1 MAIIGGVNCTGF
13 LLIPVLTCVCLFQEL
28 QQAMDKLELNLN
40 KSDQGAGLES
50 KEEEIESPENLAV
63 LRQRK
68 MVQSLIHRWFPKVV
82 RFNRNF

>member
-1 MAIIGGVNCTGF
+1 M
-13 LLIPVLTCVCLFQEL
+13 CVCLFQEL

-40 KSDQGAGLES
+40 KSDQGAGLEG

-68 MVQSLIHRWFPKVV
+68 MVQSLIRRWFPKVV
-82 RFNRNF
+82 CINRNF